1 MQRAESRLQPP
12 RHSQTPEAPVAAA
25 PVPSPHRAA
34 LPLKPGQVHGP
45 RAGLEPAARG
55 REVAALLAHRFP
67 QAVGGRGQGPPA
79 SWGRGARGLAG
90 VGEGPCFS
98 RGRGVCAAWLR
109 PALWRK
115 KLFLRGVELEGGGVV
130 IDYGSLRP
138 TVPRGGCIRVC
149 VSLSSCNPVCALTCC
164 VSVHSRLSLWVTRCF
179 QVCVHQLCT
188 CLCVCL
194 VVPVSMWRDCPYSDP
209 VECPRVFQLLAC
221 PQVFV
226 ATASI

>member
-25 PVPSPHRAA
+25 PAPSPHRAA

-115 KLFLRGVELEGGGVV
+115 KLFLRGVELAGGGVV

-164 VSVHSRLSLWVTRCF
+164 VCPQPAVSVGDQMFSG
-179 QVCVHQLCT
+179 VCTPVVYMP
-188 CLCVCL
+188 VCL
-194 VVPVSMWRDCPYSDP
+194 PCGASEY
-209 VECPRVFQLLAC
+209 
-221 PQVFV
+221 V
-226 ATASI
+226 A